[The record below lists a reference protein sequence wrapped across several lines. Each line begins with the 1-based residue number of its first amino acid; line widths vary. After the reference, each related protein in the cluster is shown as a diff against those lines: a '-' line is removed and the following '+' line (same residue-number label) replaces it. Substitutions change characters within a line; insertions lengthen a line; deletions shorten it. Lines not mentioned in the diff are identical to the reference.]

1 MMADFFRCQ
10 SMQEKLPVAGIM
22 YALVFYLNYE
32 MIYGGKNGD
41 YNTIF
46 IN

>member
-1 MMADFFRCQ
+1 M
-10 SMQEKLPVAGIM
+10 SK
-22 YALVFYLNYE
+22 YAREAASGRYYVCFVFYLNYE

>member
-1 MMADFFRCQ
+1 MIADFFRCQ
-10 SMQEKLPVAGIM
+10 SM